1 MRIRTT
7 VVAGVL
13 FSLLWS
19 SSALAQ
25 QRHVVDPAAMRE
37 AVARQAITDQAN
49 RDVVLGV
56 LHRPQV
62 REIADRLGLSVT
74 RAENA
79 VSTLPSTELARVAES
94 ARSAE
99 VELAGGADRIV
110 LSLTALLLII
120 LIVILVAR

>member
-1 MRIRTT
+1 MRVRTT

-19 SSALAQ
+19 SSAVAQ

-37 AVARQAITDQAN
+37 AVARQAVTDQAN
-49 RDVVLGV
+49 RDLVLGV

-79 VSTLPSTELARVAES
+79 VSTLSSTELARVAES
-94 ARSAE
+94 ARTAE
-99 VELAGGADRIV
+99 VQLAGGTDKIV
-110 LSLTALLLII
+110 LSLTTLLLII